1 MANAAQQ
8 VLTNLRIQTQ
18 YKLKY
23 PLTLPD
29 GSVIESLDVRRP
41 KGRDFRLLDEKG
53 FDPEKDG
60 VKILRFYIQ
69 QLTTLVPEDIDELDA
84 DDIKGLN
91 NLLEEML
98 VEGKSDK

>member
-8 VLTNLRIQTQ
+8 VLTNLRIQTT

-23 PLTLPD
+23 SITQPD
-29 GSVIESLDVRRP
+29 GNVIESLDVRRP
-41 KGRDFRLLDEKG
+41 KGKDFRLLDEKG

-84 DDIKGLN
+84 DDIQGLN

>member
-8 VLTNLRIQTQ
+8 VLTNLRVQTT
-18 YKLKY
+18 YKLQY
-23 PLTLPD
+23 PIALPD
-29 GSVIESLDVRRP
+29 GTVIETLDVRRP
-41 KGRDFRLLDEKG
+41 KGKDFRLLDEKG

-84 DDIKGLN
+84 ADIKGLN
-91 NLLEEML
+91 NLLEDML

>member
-8 VLTNLRIQTQ
+8 VLTNLRVQTT
-18 YKLKY
+18 YKLIY

-29 GSVIESLDVRRP
+29 GSVIDSLEVRRP

-84 DDIKGLN
+84 ADIKGLN